1 MSAKS
6 FPAILVIAVPVSLS
20 LLSLSVMGVGAHAQ
34 DAPLGAVISTATRGS
49 EAVEQSIASAVVIER
64 VEIELSQA
72 LDLPDLLR
80 RSVGVELSR
89 SGGPGAQSGVLL
101 RGANANQT
109 LVLVDGVRVSSATTG
124 VAAWE
129 HLPLEQIERIEIVRG
144 PRAALWGSD
153 AIGGVI
159 QVFTRTPV
167 TAELRLSAGSYG
179 DAYGSVSAG
188 QQTQTWQLGGALAR
202 RSRAGYSAQNER
214 GFSFDPDDD
223 GYRASDVHVAA
234 DWDGDGASLRLRGFS
249 RDGEIEF
256 DQGRSDSRNRSLSLR
271 GELDLASWQTEGLL
285 GWSIDEFTTPAFSS
299 RFDTDRRQLDLL
311 ARREFR
317 SHQQLTLIAAL
328 LDENVINQDLFDGSA
343 VFDEDRQAQ
352 SAAALYRIEL
362 DRHRLEGALRLDDYD
377 GFGAEW
383 SPRLGWGW
391 QLSPSLRLQASASE
405 GFRAP
410 NFNELYFPGFGGLFA
425 GNPELAPER
434 SRGVELRAEWQPGPT
449 WRSAISAYRND
460 VDDLINFSG
469 ENFAA
474 INIDRARLEGIEL
487 EGQWRSGE
495 WSLQGS
501 MAWQNPVN
509 LTTGELLPRRAR
521 RNAHL
526 GLDWQARR
534 DWLFGVE
541 IDHASERLDFGQP
554 LDGYNLLALRAD
566 WRWSAQ
572 WRLQLRW
579 DNLGDE
585 EYELASGFNTAGS
598 SISASLRWQAK

>member
-1 MSAKS
+1 MKAPHKAPLKAFAIS
-6 FPAILVIAVPVSLS
+6 FSLS
-20 LLSLSVMGVGAHAQ
+20 ILAIAIAGNAVVAR
-34 DAPLGAVISTATRGS
+34 DEPLAAVISTASRGS
-49 EAVEQSIASAVVIER
+49 ETVEQSIASAVVIDR
-64 VEIELSQA
+64 HEIEVSQA

-153 AIGGVI
+153 AIGGVVQI
-159 QVFTRTPV
+159 FTRTPG
-167 TAELRLSAGSYG
+167 TPELRLSAGSYG
-179 DAYGSVSAG
+179 DAYGAFSAG
-188 QQTQTWQLGGALAR
+188 HQGQAWQIGGGLAR
-202 RSRAGYSAQNER
+202 RNREGYSAQNER

-223 GYRASDVHVAA
+223 GYRATDVHVAA
-234 DWDGDGASLRLRGFS
+234 DWAADGASLRLRGSS

-256 DQGRSDSRNRSLSLR
+256 DQGRSDSRNRSLSMQ
-271 GELDLASWQTEGLL
+271 GTLDAGNWQTEGLL
-285 GWSIDEFTTPAFSS
+285 GWSIDEFLTPVFFS
-299 RFDTDRRQLDLL
+299 RFDTERYQFDLL
-311 ARREFR
+311 ARREFG
-317 SHQQLTLIAAL
+317 SDQQLTLIAAL
-328 LDENVINQDLFDGSA
+328 LDESAVNQDLFDGST
-343 VFDEDRQAQ
+343 VFDENRQAL
-352 SAAALYRIEL
+352 SAAALYRIDL
-362 DRHRLEGALRLDDYD
+362 AAHRLEAALRVDDYD

-391 QLSPSLRLQASASE
+391 QFSPALRLQASASE

-425 GNPELAPER
+425 GNPDLAPER
-434 SRGVELRAEWQPGPT
+434 SRGVELRAEWRASQT

-487 EGQWRSGE
+487 EGQWRGGN
-495 WSLQGS
+495 WSALGS

-509 LTTGELLPRRAR
+509 LATGNLLPRRAR
-521 RNAHL
+521 RNAHV
-526 GLDWQARR
+526 GVDWQAGPE
-534 DWLFGVE
+534 WLFGIE

-554 LDGYNLLALRAD
+554 LDSYSLLALRAD

-579 DNLGDE
+579 DNVTDE
-585 EYELASGFNTAGS
+585 DYELASGFNTAGS
-598 SISASLRWQAK
+598 SVSASLRWQAR

>member
-1 MSAKS
+1 MK
-6 FPAILVIAVPVSLS
+6 AILGAIPASLS
-20 LLSLSVMGVGAHAQ
+20 ISFLASALAANGVQAQ
-34 DAPLGAVISTATRGS
+34 DTPLAAVISTASRGS
-49 EAVEQSIASAVVIER
+49 ETVEQSIASAVVIER
-64 VEIELSQA
+64 QEIEISQA

-89 SGGPGAQSGVLL
+89 SGGPGSQSGVLL

-153 AIGGVI
+153 AIGGVVQI
-159 QVFTRTPV
+159 FTRTPT

-179 DAYGSVSAG
+179 DAYGAFSAG
-188 QQTQTWQLGGALAR
+188 HQGQAWQFGAGLAR
-202 RSRAGYSAQNER
+202 RNREGYSAQNER
-214 GFSFDPDDD
+214 GFAFDPDDD

-234 DWDGDGASLRLRGFS
+234 DWVGDGASVRLRGSS
-249 RDGEIEF
+249 RDAEIEF
-256 DQGRSDSRNRSLSLR
+256 DQGRSDSRNRFASLQGTL
-271 GELDLASWQTEGLL
+271 ELGRWQTEGLL
-285 GWSIDEFTTPAFSS
+285 GWSIDEFVTPAFFS
-299 RFDTDRRQLDLL
+299 RFDTERQQLDLL
-311 ARREFR
+311 ARREFGAQ
-317 SHQQLTLIAAL
+317 QQLTLIAAL
-328 LDENVINQDLFDGSA
+328 LDESALNQDLLDGST
-343 VFDEDRQAQ
+343 VFDEDRQAL
-352 SAAALYRIEL
+352 SAAALYRIDL
-362 DRHRLEGALRLDDYD
+362 AAHRLEAALRIDDYD

-383 SPRLGWGW
+383 SPRVGWGW
-391 QLSPSLRLQASASE
+391 QLASAWRLQASASE

-410 NFNELYFPGFGGLFA
+410 NFNELYFPGFGGQFA
-425 GNPELAPER
+425 GNPALAPER
-434 SRGVELRAEWQPGPT
+434 SRGVELRAEWRPDPT

-487 EGQWRSGE
+487 EGQWRQGD

-509 LTTGELLPRRAR
+509 LSTGDLLPRRAR
-521 RNAHL
+521 RNAHV
-526 GLDWQARR
+526 GIDWQARPT
-534 DWLFGVE
+534 WLFGLE
-541 IDHASERLDFGQP
+541 LDHASERLDFGQR
-554 LDGYNLLALRAD
+554 LDSYGLLALRAD

-579 DNLGDE
+579 DNVTDE
-585 EYELASGFNTAGS
+585 DYELASGFNTAGS
-598 SISASLRWQAK
+598 SVSASLRWQAR